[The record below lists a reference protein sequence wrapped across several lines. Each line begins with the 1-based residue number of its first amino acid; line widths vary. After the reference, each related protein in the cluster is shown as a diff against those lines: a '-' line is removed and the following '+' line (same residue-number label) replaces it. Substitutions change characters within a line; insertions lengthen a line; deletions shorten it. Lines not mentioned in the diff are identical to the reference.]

1 MKEITLQLKP
11 VGNHCNLHCSYCY
24 AAPFKK
30 EKYKILDLKLL
41 EKVIKEA
48 LELSDNVI
56 ISWHGGEPTMVGL
69 DYFKDYMKIVNK
81 YKKDNQNV
89 VNMLQTNATLI
100 TDDMAQFFKDNGFI
114 ISISLDGDETSHN
127 KNRYNYK
134 GQGSFKDT
142 MAGVEKLRK
151 HGIFPPLIATVTQ
164 STINDGLKNFNFFV
178 NNGLKE
184 IKFSHVYDS
193 DTDEFSINNEEWY
206 NYTRS
211 ILDEWLK
218 LQDRS
223 IKIREIDEIL
233 SWIIGKNLNICAN
246 QGMCLSWLSV
256 DEDGDIYPCEY
267 LRKDNPYG
275 NIKEMNLKDVFSSDS
290 YLKFKNK
297 VISMPDKC
305 KKCELLNF
313 CHNGCPATRIKENKL
328 SYDGLYVYCEQ
339 RKSLINDIKN
349 MLGGDY
355 GEE

>member
-1 MKEITLQLKP
+1 
-11 VGNHCNLHCSYCY
+11 
-24 AAPFKK
+24 
-30 EKYKILDLKLL
+30 
-41 EKVIKEA
+41 

-114 ISISLDGDETSHN
+114 ISISLDGDEASHN

-178 NNGLKE
+178 NNGFKE
-184 IKFSHVYDS
+184 IKFSPVYDS

-206 NYTRS
+206 NYT
-211 ILDEWLK
+211 
-218 LQDRS
+218 
-223 IKIREIDEIL
+223 
-233 SWIIGKNLNICAN
+233 
-246 QGMCLSWLSV
+246 SV
-256 DEDGDIYPCEY
+256 VQ
-267 LRKDNPYG
+267 N
-275 NIKEMNLKDVFSSDS
+275 V
-290 YLKFKNK
+290 
-297 VISMPDKC
+297 
-305 KKCELLNF
+305 
-313 CHNGCPATRIKENKL
+313 
-328 SYDGLYVYCEQ
+328 
-339 RKSLINDIKN
+339 
-349 MLGGDY
+349 
-355 GEE
+355 GERFV